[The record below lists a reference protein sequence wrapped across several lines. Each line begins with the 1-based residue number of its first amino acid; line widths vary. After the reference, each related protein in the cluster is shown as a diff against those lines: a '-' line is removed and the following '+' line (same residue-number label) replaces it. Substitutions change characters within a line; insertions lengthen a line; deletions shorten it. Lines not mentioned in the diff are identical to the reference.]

1 MALVTAPAALPV
13 QVTNQSSNTQRHL
26 QVVPA
31 GYRVVQVKQPIK
43 LTRRGRRLVAL
54 LAIIPI
60 VAVFFLMGT
69 REAQADSS
77 TGAATTSVV
86 VKPGQNL
93 WDIAVA
99 LNPEAD
105 PRETIWV
112 IEQLNG
118 MTTADVLAG
127 QELIVPAAK

>member
-1 MALVTAPAALPV
+1 MALVTAPAALPM
-13 QVTNQSSNTQRHL
+13 QVTINNTDSQRHL

-31 GYRVVQVKQPIK
+31 NYRVVKVKQPVK

-54 LAIIPI
+54 LAILPI

-69 REAQADSS
+69 RGAQADSS
-77 TGAATTSVV
+77 AEATTSSVV
-86 VKPGQNL
+86 VKPGQSL
-93 WDIAVA
+93 WDIAV
-99 LNPEAD
+99 NVDPNAD

-118 MTTADVLAG
+118 MKTADVLAG